1 MHQLKV
7 KVLGPNGFIFTLIE
21 LKSYLKFNLSK
32 VDNLNDNSI
41 SKYDIFLFH
50 EDVLE
55 DKISKEAI
63 DNLASIKILASKNLI
78 SKNYKYD
85 AYLKLPT
92 SINEINSI
100 IENSVVIRQFIKN
113 SSIKVKNYT
122 LDKNEKK
129 LLKDKGFIIL
139 TEKEIQLIELFL
151 KTKVSISKKEILS
164 KVWNYSTDADTHTV
178 ETHIYRLRKK
188 ISDKFL
194 DENFILNNKDG
205 YYI

>member
-7 KVLGPNGFIFTLIE
+7 KVLGPNGFILTLIE

-41 SKYDIFLFH
+41 SKCDIFLFH

-63 DNLASIKILASKNLI
+63 DNLKSIKILASKNLI

-85 AYLKLPT
+85 AFLKLPT

-100 IENSVVIRQFIKN
+100 IENSVLIKQFIKN
-113 SSIKVKNYT
+113 SSIKVKNYI

-129 LLKDKGFIIL
+129 LLKDKDFIIL

-188 ISDKFL
+188 ISDKFM
-194 DENFILNNKDG
+194 DEKFILNNKDG
-205 YYI
+205 YYF